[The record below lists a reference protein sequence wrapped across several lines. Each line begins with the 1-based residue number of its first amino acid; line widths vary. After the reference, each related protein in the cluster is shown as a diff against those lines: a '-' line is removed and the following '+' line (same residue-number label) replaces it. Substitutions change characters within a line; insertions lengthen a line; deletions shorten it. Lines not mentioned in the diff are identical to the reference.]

1 MNNLTLPM
9 KVPSIL
15 GMKTSLLEKYRV
27 AVLIPCFNEELVIS
41 HVVSDFRL
49 YLPDADIYVYD
60 NNSSDRSVQTASD
73 AGALVRNEVRQG
85 KGNVVRRMFADIDAD
100 IYIMVDGDDT
110 YDASIASELVEKIL
124 SGPYDLVNCARIA
137 ESKAAFRF
145 GHSFGNRLL
154 TKLVRMF
161 FGADTHDML
170 SGYKAFS
177 RRYVKSFP
185 VLSSGFEI
193 ETEIM
198 IHALELKM
206 PIAEI
211 YAPYSERREG
221 SESKLRTYRDGFR
234 ILWLIGFLLKE
245 ERPFSFFSA
254 IACMLAIASIV
265 LGMPVVIH
273 FFETGFVPRLPTALL
288 AVGIMMASILAFMCG
303 LILDSTSRNRRE
315 IKRLFYLSQPLSM

>member
-1 MNNLTLPM
+1 MSSHAPYT
-9 KVPSIL
+9 I
-15 GMKTSLLEKYRV
+15 
-27 AVLIPCFNEELVIS
+27 AVLIPCFNEEMAIGR
-41 HVVSDFRL
+41 VVSDFRTS
-49 YLPDADIYVYD
+49 LPNSEIYVYD
-60 NNSSDRSVQTASD
+60 NNSSDRSVQMASE
-73 AGALVRNEVRQG
+73 AGALVRNEARQG

-100 IYIMVDGDDT
+100 IYIIVDGDDT
-110 YDASIASELVEKIL
+110 YDASVAPELVKKL
-124 SGPYDLVNCARIA
+124 LNGPHDLVNCARIA
-137 ESKAAFRF
+137 ERKEAFRF

-161 FGADTHDML
+161 FGAETRDML

-206 PIAEI
+206 PVAEI
-211 YAPYSERREG
+211 YAPYGERQDG

-245 ERPFSFFSA
+245 ERPLAFFSA
-254 IACMLAIASIV
+254 LAGILAIASAA
-265 LGMPVVIH
+265 LGIPVVIH

-288 AVGIMMASILAFMCG
+288 AVGIMMTSVLAFMCG
-303 LILDSTSRNRRE
+303 LILDSVSRSRRE
-315 IKRLFYLSQPLSM
+315 IKRLAYLRLPSALRPYS